1 MNSFYLLADADQF
14 PGRSSSNPTNED
26 NLLNIPA
33 VSRILKGFKDLGNK
47 VPINTVI
54 NNTYNGQIKH
64 PSDPLV
70 KLYKEKDSPWKSTL
84 RYNPVFPNGRKGLH
98 GNLQRLISAS
108 LGRRLNQDIQTL
120 LSQFT
125 PRYGGGKSGNFK
137 IAGEKVSGK
146 GVYSISPDQSDV
158 GIKLTIKVSNKPHMQ
173 QKPTSSQ
180 TSQLPSSPPKTLL
193 PSTIPPTRHQSKPK
207 SLSTAQLSRQQQ
219 QQQQQQNM
227 KSTPRPSPP
236 RTTPKMCLAP
246 CTTTNKTKTAVAN
259 CVGEYH

>member
-1 MNSFYLLADADQF
+1 M
-14 PGRSSSNPTNED
+14 
-26 NLLNIPA
+26 NIPA
-33 VSRILKGFKDLGNK
+33 ISRLLKGFKDLGNK
-47 VPINTVI
+47 VPINSVI

-64 PSDPLV
+64 PSDPLF

-98 GNLQRLISAS
+98 ANIQRLISAS

-125 PRYGGGKSGNFK
+125 PRDGGGKSGNFK

-158 GIKLTIKVSNKPHMQ
+158 EIKLTIKVSNKPHVQ

-207 SLSTAQLSRQQQ
+207 ALSTARPSRQQQQQ

-236 RTTPKMCLAP
+236 VTTLKMCLAP
-246 CTTTNKTKTAVAN
+246 CTTTSNTKTAVEN
-259 CVGEYH
+259 CVGECC

>member
-1 MNSFYLLADADQF
+1 MKSSYLLADADQF
-14 PGRSSSNPTNED
+14 PGRSSSNPTNGD

-47 VPINTVI
+47 VPIKTVI

-98 GNLQRLISAS
+98 GNLQRSISAS

-158 GIKLTIKVSNKPHMQ
+158 EIKLTIKVSNKPHMQ

-180 TSQLPSSPPKTLL
+180 ASQLPSSPPKTLL

-207 SLSTAQLSRQQQ
+207 SLSTAQPSRQQQ

-227 KSTPRPSPP
+227 KSTPLPSPP

-246 CTTTNKTKTAVAN
+246 CTTKNKTKTAVAN